1 MYAHLHTYS
10 AALAKTRYK
19 KSEESMYSRTDREH
33 RQNMIDYS
41 KKTLLNIGIKLCMN
55 LEFPA
60 ERRKK
65 YFPNAGGGKTCC

>member
-1 MYAHLHTYS
+1 MLIYILCSTCQN
-10 AALAKTRYK
+10 KIK

-41 KKTLLNIGIKLCMN
+41 KKTLLNIGIKLCMSMK
-55 LEFPA
+55 FPT

-65 YFPNAGGGKTCC
+65 YFPNAGREKTCC

>member
-1 MYAHLHTYS
+1 MYAHLHT
-10 AALAKTRYK
+10 LQHLPKQDK

-41 KKTLLNIGIKLCMN
+41 KKTLLNIGIKLCMSM
-55 LEFPA
+55 EFPA